1 MNLDDQNHLRAID
14 RDDML
19 GHIDALADQFE
30 HAWQRA
36 LTLPLPETHRA
47 PRQIAL
53 AGMGGSAIGGDLTAA
68 LVAAT
73 SPAAFHVVRG
83 YTLPAYV
90 RGADTLVI
98 ASSHSGNTEET
109 LAAADQA
116 LERGVRMLAI
126 STGGALAEHAAR
138 HGYPLWQ
145 FDYASQ
151 PRAALGWS
159 FGLLIGLA
167 HRLGLAPNLEADL
180 REGVG
185 LLRAQRAVYGA
196 ASPLRDNPAKR
207 GAGQLID
214 RIPLIFGAGIFEPV
228 ARRWK
233 GQFNE
238 NAKVHA
244 FANALPE
251 QNHNEIL
258 GWTRASQ
265 QSSIWSVVYLRD
277 PQETEDQPRIARRIA
292 VLQAVI
298 ASSAEQH
305 EVWATGDS
313 LMERLLGTLYYGDFV
328 SVYAALLA
336 GVDPTDIAGIDLLKG
351 EMANLNG
358 NGR

>member
-151 PRAALGWS
+151 PRAALGW
-159 FGLLIGLA
+159 
-167 HRLGLAPNLEADL
+167 
-180 REGVG
+180 
-185 LLRAQRAVYGA
+185 
-196 ASPLRDNPAKR
+196 AS
-207 GAGQLID
+207 GC
-214 RIPLIFGAGIFEPV
+214 
-228 ARRWK
+228 
-233 GQFNE
+233 
-238 NAKVHA
+238 
-244 FANALPE
+244 
-251 QNHNEIL
+251 
-258 GWTRASQ
+258 
-265 QSSIWSVVYLRD
+265 
-277 PQETEDQPRIARRIA
+277 
-292 VLQAVI
+292 
-298 ASSAEQH
+298 
-305 EVWATGDS
+305 
-313 LMERLLGTLYYGDFV
+313 
-328 SVYAALLA
+328 
-336 GVDPTDIAGIDLLKG
+336 
-351 EMANLNG
+351 
-358 NGR
+358 